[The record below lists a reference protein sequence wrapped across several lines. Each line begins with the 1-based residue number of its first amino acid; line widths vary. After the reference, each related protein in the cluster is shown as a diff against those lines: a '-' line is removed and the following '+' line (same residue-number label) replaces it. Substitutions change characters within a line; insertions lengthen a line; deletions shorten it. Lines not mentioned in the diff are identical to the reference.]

1 MSALH
6 APIGQWEVLP
16 EPLIGC
22 SNQTREVPLNILDV
36 VQLGR
41 ERIPNVDDKNFPVG
55 LTLIEQSH
63 DTENLDLLDLASVA
77 DELANLA
84 DIERVIVTL
93 GLGLR
98 VDGVGVLPGLE
109 CVSAM

>member
-63 DTENLDLLDLASVA
+63 DTENLDLL
-77 DELANLA
+77 NLA
-84 DIERVIVTL
+84 DVANLFTNLTNVQGIIITLSLRLGMSLSRVFPSL
-93 GLGLR
+93 WHA
-98 VDGVGVLPGLE
+98 VDW
-109 CVSAM
+109 